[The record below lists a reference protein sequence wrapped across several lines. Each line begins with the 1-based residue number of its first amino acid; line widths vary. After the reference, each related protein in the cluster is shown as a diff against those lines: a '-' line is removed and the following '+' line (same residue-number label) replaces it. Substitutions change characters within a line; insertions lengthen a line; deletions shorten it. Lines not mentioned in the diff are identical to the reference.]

1 MGPINCYLKGCSKC
15 GGDLIYDAGDWK
27 CMQCGQYYY
36 PVRAGSFEEL
46 PSKSVEREQP
56 LDGNNRASLHGP
68 VEPPDGAPLRRGPR
82 REYGARAQR
91 NINAVVKA
99 KQLSDERW
107 WHRNREIIDA
117 LDRGLSVRE
126 AATLFDR
133 GERQIRV
140 IRERLAELR
149 AADAEPRDED

>member
-1 MGPINCYLKGCSKC
+1 M
-15 GGDLIYDAGDWK
+15 
-27 CMQCGQYYY
+27 
-36 PVRAGSFEEL
+36 
-46 PSKSVEREQP
+46 
-56 LDGNNRASLHGP
+56 DGNNGASLRGP
-68 VEPPDGAPLRRGPR
+68 VEPPDGGPLRRGPR

-99 KQLSDERW
+99 KQLSGERW

-149 AADAEPRDED
+149 CRRGAQGRRLTSGGLFAPRLALQLIEPVLELAVVLL

>member
-1 MGPINCYLKGCSKC
+1 MGPINCYLKGCTKC

-27 CMQCGQYYY
+27 CVQCGQYYY
-36 PVRAGSFEEL
+36 PVRPGSFEEL
-46 PSKSVEREQP
+46 PSKSVDGQQP
-56 LDGNNRASLHGP
+56 LEADNHTSLHGP
-68 VEPPDGAPLRRGPR
+68 SQAAEAAPPRRGRR

-91 NINAVVKA
+91 NINALVKA
-99 KQLSDERW
+99 RQLSDERW
-107 WHRNREIIDA
+107 WGRNRDIIAA

-126 AATLFDR
+126 VATLFDR

-149 AADAEPRDED
+149 AADAEPKDGD